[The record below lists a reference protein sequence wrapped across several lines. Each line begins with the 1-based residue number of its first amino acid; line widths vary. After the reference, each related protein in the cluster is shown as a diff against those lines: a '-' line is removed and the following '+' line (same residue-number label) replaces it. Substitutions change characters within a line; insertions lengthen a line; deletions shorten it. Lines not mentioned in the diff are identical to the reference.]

1 MARPPV
7 IAIMGHIDHGK
18 SSLLDYIRKTN
29 IVAKETGGIT
39 QHVSAYEVEH
49 TTKEGKKGL
58 VTFLD
63 TPGHEAF
70 QAIRARGVEVADIAV
85 LVISGEDGV
94 KPQTIEA
101 KNHIIKSGIPYIV
114 AITKIDKPESDVEKT
129 KQSLAESEIYLEGYG
144 GDIPWIAISSKT
156 GEGIPALLDL
166 IILVAELQELRA
178 DPTASADGIII
189 EADVDPKAGIAASLI
204 IKNGTLRQGDFI
216 VSGSTFAPV
225 RIMQNFLGKSIKE
238 ATFSS
243 PIRIIG
249 FSKLPVAGDTFFCV
263 PSKKEAEEKILAV
276 KSGAGTRSIIHATEG
291 KVSLPLVIKTD
302 ASGTLDAIRFEVK
315 KIETEKVEVL
325 IVAADVGA
333 ISENDVKHAMTYP
346 GTRVLGFNVRVD
358 AQARGA
364 ADRTGTIIETF
375 EIIYK
380 LIDRI
385 KGLVAEI
392 TPKETVDELTGTA
405 KILKIFSRS
414 KDKQILGGRVQEGT
428 LKLGSEV
435 KILRRDA
442 EIGRGRIRELQQM
455 KRKAVEAAKD
465 SEFGALIESKHE
477 IVEGDKIQSFVAIAR

>member
-1 MARPPV
+1 MQKTNDKKMARPPV
-7 IAIMGHIDHGK
+7 IAIIGHIDHGK

-63 TPGHEAF
+63 TP
-70 QAIRARGVEVADIAV
+70 
-85 LVISGEDGV
+85 GEDGV

-178 DPTASADGIII
+178 DPTASASGIII

-216 VSGSTFAPV
+216 VAGSTFAPV

-263 PSKKEAEEKILAV
+263 PTKKEAEEKILAV

-325 IVAADVGA
+325 IV
-333 ISENDVKHAMTYP
+333 
-346 GTRVLGFNVRVD
+346 
-358 AQARGA
+358 
-364 ADRTGTIIETF
+364 
-375 EIIYK
+375 
-380 LIDRI
+380 
-385 KGLVAEI
+385 
-392 TPKETVDELTGTA
+392 
-405 KILKIFSRS
+405 
-414 KDKQILGGRVQEGT
+414 
-428 LKLGSEV
+428 
-435 KILRRDA
+435 
-442 EIGRGRIRELQQM
+442 
-455 KRKAVEAAKD
+455 
-465 SEFGALIESKHE
+465 
-477 IVEGDKIQSFVAIAR
+477 